1 MERRARPARA
11 WVDVMMALN
20 EAATIGY
27 QITTLTDVSDP
38 AMRDALDYLLL
49 EYYGVIVR
57 KLNEAGMDHSYT
69 PEMLKGSFWHDLH
82 KVLPPQGRLIVA
94 RAATG
99 QLVGC
104 GTLQRVRAD
113 AGEVKRLY
121 VRPDATGNGLGR
133 AIVDAWIEGARAMNL
148 STLLVNVI
156 SSNSDPMHIF
166 DSLGFERIA
175 RYPECADPIEAD
187 PYFIYMQHDLT

>member
-1 MERRARPARA
+1 
-11 WVDVMMALN
+11 MMALK
-20 EAATIGY
+20 EATTVGY

-69 PEMLKGSFWHDLH
+69 PEML
-82 KVLPPQGRLIVA
+82 VA